1 MIRLWHHFLEGGWM
15 MYPVFALGLFTVGT
29 AGRFAWR
36 GEHQLLGFLNWILG
50 ALLAA
55 GAFGFTVE
63 MMRILT
69 ASQEPSDSLVMARI
83 VMEGTTEAANVP
95 AAALMFATFACLLI
109 AAGHRRF
116 PLPNPS
122 ALRPS
127 AALD

>member
-1 MIRLWHHFLEGGWM
+1 MTKLWHLFLEGGWM
-15 MYPVFALGLFTVGT
+15 MYPVFALGLFAVGS

-36 GEHQLLGFLNWILG
+36 GEHQLLGFLRWLLG

-55 GAFGFTVE
+55 GCLGFTIGL
-63 MMRILT
+63 MKTLN
-69 ASQEPSDSLVMARI
+69 ASQRPPDPQQMARI

-95 AAALMFATFACLLI
+95 GAALMFTIFTCLLI

-122 ALRPS
+122 AVAR
-127 AALD
+127 